1 MSGKIIEEWKIEE
14 NVNKISDENQCG
26 NDLIFFSKVSK
37 MKKKFMRKITK
48 QNILEAN
55 NLLEEV
61 AEIFEPC
68 ISCGL
73 CNGVCPTFK
82 VLLDERVSPRGYAL
96 KLREKIVDESIYE
109 YIPCK
114 ACDDVCP
121 LKIQITEGIL
131 KAREV
136 LFLRGKSLKKNEA
149 LEKS

>member
-1 MSGKIIEEWKIEE
+1 M
-14 NVNKISDENQCG
+14 
-26 NDLIFFSKVSK
+26 
-37 MKKKFMRKITK
+37 TK
-48 QNILEAN
+48 QDILEAN

-96 KLREKIVDESIYE
+96 KLREKIIDESVYE

-114 ACDDVCP
+114 ACDNVCP
-121 LKIQITEGIL
+121 MKIPISEGIL

-136 LFLRGKSLKKNEA
+136 LFLRGKGLAKKED
-149 LEKS
+149 